1 MNWFNEL
8 EALQQVF
15 FIIAIMSTI
24 ILVLQMLSLF
34 LGLGSGGDAEVDF
47 DGSTDI
53 DYGIA
58 GLKVLSVRGIISF
71 LILLGW
77 SGFALGGTNLHVAWV
92 IGISFMLGLLSLFT
106 NALIMRQATKIQEY
120 GNIEIKNA
128 LNKIGTVYIP
138 IPPKNTGMGK
148 ITVTF
153 QERMT
158 ELNAIN
164 EGDTMLKTGLLV
176 EVVGIF
182 DDNTVIVR
190 PA

>member
-1 MNWFNEL
+1 MNWFNGL
-8 EALQQVF
+8 GALQQVF
-15 FIIAIMSTI
+15 FLIAVVST
-24 ILVLQMLSLF
+24 LVLFLQMLALF
-34 LGLGSGGDAEVDF
+34 IGLAGGDADVSY

-77 SGFALGGTNLHVAWV
+77 SGFALGGTDLHVAWV
-92 IGISFMLGLLSLFT
+92 IGISFLIGLLSLFA
-106 NALIMRQATKIQEY
+106 NALIMQQTARIQEH
-120 GNIEIKNA
+120 GNMEIKNA
-128 LNKIGTVYIP
+128 LDKIGTVYIP
-138 IPPKNTGMGK
+138 IPPKNEGMGK

-164 EGDTMLKTGLLV
+164 EGDVPLKTGLLV
-176 EVVGIF
+176 KVVAIF
-182 DDNTVIVR
+182 DDTTVIVSK
-190 PA
+190 A